1 MMKARLSVAFLFV
14 TLGSGIAHGE
24 GAWPASRA
32 GWHVHE
38 PTRFVVSGVLRKNGS
53 TDVIKPIHSIIEAPA
68 SDVAQQEFERSAMRQ
83 YPGYTLLATVVS
95 RVPKAGTCE
104 SSI

>member
-1 MMKARLSVAFLFV
+1 M
-14 TLGSGIAHGE
+14 
-24 GAWPASRA
+24 
-32 GWHVHE
+32 
-38 PTRFVVSGVLRKNGS
+38 SGVLRKNGS
-53 TDVIKPIHSIIEAPA
+53 NDVIKPVHSIIEAVA
-68 SDVAQQEFERSAMRQ
+68 SDAAVRDFERSAARQ